1 MKTKEDSMT
10 RWLQV
15 SATIWIIG
23 ILLAMMMAEPKPI
36 EQKQVY
42 VEPEPQCWGCY
53 VEIEDVQKEL

>member
-1 MKTKEDSMT
+1 MT